1 MISINPINEQNYFP
15 SSPGSLDFLKMRQE
29 QGNLDTFKNLLQ
41 QGKTSNN
48 GETPNTVSDGMK
60 GKSTEDNL
68 AKNLEKE
75 RLMQASKAFEALLIK
90 EVFKSMRQNLNGD
103 QLIGENTGTKLFKDF
118 LFSERSQIAANQSD
132 LGIAKIIFDQ
142 QSRYLQ

>member
-48 GETPNTVSDGMK
+48 GEIPNTAPDGMR

-68 AKNLEKE
+68 AKSLEKE

>member
-48 GETPNTVSDGMK
+48 GETPNAALDGMK

-68 AKNLEKE
+68 AKSLEKE

>member
-48 GETPNTVSDGMK
+48 AETPNTALDGMK

>member
-15 SSPGSLDFLKMRQE
+15 SSPGSLDFLKMKQE

-41 QGKTSNN
+41 QRKTSNSA
-48 GETPNTVSDGMK
+48 ETPNPALDGMK

-68 AKNLEKE
+68 AKSLEKE
-75 RLMQASKAFEALLIK
+75 RLMQASRAFEALLIK

>member
-48 GETPNTVSDGMK
+48 GETPNAALDGMK

-75 RLMQASKAFEALLIK
+75 RLMQASRAFEALLIK